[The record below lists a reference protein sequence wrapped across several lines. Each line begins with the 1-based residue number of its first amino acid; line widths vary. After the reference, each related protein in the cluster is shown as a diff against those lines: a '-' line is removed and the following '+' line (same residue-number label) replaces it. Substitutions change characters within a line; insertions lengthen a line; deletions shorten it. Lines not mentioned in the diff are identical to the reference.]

1 MIFERRAFGRGAET
15 ARRTERFKACWRTPE
30 ENLPVIPRGTRT
42 PISALEHVA
51 FESNHVG
58 RHCEQ
63 SEAIQT

>member
-15 ARRTERFKACWRTPE
+15 ASRMERFKTRWLTAE
-30 ENLPVIPRGTRT
+30 ENLPVIPRGTGT